1 MDKKKIFWIAG
12 LSVILS
18 GAIPSI
24 NADSVLMPTLHA
36 AERQMEER
44 KDTQK
49 MGDLDVRLPS
59 SEYKVIND
67 ATKSISEDE
76 VKNISS
82 ELNQIFSQT
91 TLSDGKVFRMYTFI
105 YDSANKGLD
114 EATAEVMAGSD
125 ISPLTRPVIFI
136 YNKNTKE
143 YKYIVDK
150 TIASYV
156 SPSFLKTLTEKNL
169 VQQDLNAK
177 TLEET
182 ILRGTSSISMSIMTN
197 AKIKDEAWD
206 KKHFDVREINAKDGS
221 ISSSDSAG
229 NSALSDN
236 AKPQEKKKEEDNT
249 SLFAGIGALLL
260 ALGSIFV
267 IFYRRK
273 KKQQRR
279 QV

>member
-24 NADSVLMPTLHA
+24 NADSVLTPTIHA

-44 KDTQK
+44 RDTQK

-67 ATKSISEDE
+67 ATKSIPEDE

-249 SLFAGIGALLL
+249 SLFAEIGALLL